1 MAWNRDVI
9 KNPIIQTAVVLEFQ
23 STNRVRNAFE
33 RIRNTVCEIVH
44 RIDAPLVTR
53 LVVFSKTHTVQNRI
67 THYDKRRC
75 HIDFCT

>member
-1 MAWNRDVI
+1 M
-9 KNPIIQTAVVLEFQ
+9 
-23 STNRVRNAFE
+23 RNAFE